1 VLMVVTPWSRDDS
14 GENLGRSSEEME
26 LDMAVL
32 VVKRMPV
39 LLCVTPED

>member
-32 VVKRMPV
+32 VAKRMPV